1 MSTATAPYSSIT
13 FHLAQHLY
21 SSRFDAAA
29 SGEEFDKA
37 VEKIKGSDN

>member
-1 MSTATAPYSSIT
+1 MSTGAAAYSSIP
-13 FHLAQHLY
+13 FHLAQHLH